1 MTSLLADVQRLFP
14 QARGY
19 LDTASVGMPPT
30 SVADAMRAEV
40 GRWER
45 GEAAPP
51 DYDADVEAA
60 RAAFGRLVGVPA
72 DAVAIAGQVS
82 YFSGILAASLPAG
95 ARVLAARGEFT
106 SVTFPFLARE
116 DEGVEVVVVEL
127 DALANRLDEGDI
139 DLVAVSA
146 VQSADG
152 RMADLDAIVA
162 AAERHGTATY
172 IDATQ
177 AAGWLPLDAGRVDY
191 LAASAYKWLLSPR
204 GTAFLAVRP
213 ERVAHLPPLAAGW
226 YAGEDRWSSIYDPP
240 LRLAAGARRLDLAPA
255 WLCWG
260 PTRVALELIERV
272 GVEAIHA
279 HDVGLADGLRARLG
293 MPAVGSAVVAVDVPD
308 AAGPLPSGLRASMR
322 AGRLRACF
330 HLYNTEE
337 DVEDLAGYLG
347 A

>member
-1 MTSLLADVQRLFP
+1 MTSDLADAQRLFP
-14 QARGY
+14 HARGY

-30 SVADAMRAEV
+30 SVAEALRAEV

-60 RAAFGRLVGVPA
+60 RAAFGRLVGAPA
-72 DAVAIAGQVS
+72 EAVAIAGQVS
-82 YFSGILAASLPAG
+82 YFSGVLAASLPAG

-106 SVTFPFLARE
+106 SVTFPFLAR
-116 DEGVEVVVVEL
+116 DGVEVVVVEL
-127 DALANRLDEGDI
+127 EALADRLDEGDI
-139 DLVAVSA
+139 DLVAVSV

-152 RMADLDAIVA
+152 RVADLDAIVA
-162 AAERHGTATY
+162 AAERHGAATY
-172 IDATQ
+172 VDATQ
-177 AAGWLPLDAGRVDY
+177 AAGWLPLDAARVDY

-213 ERVAHLPPLAAGW
+213 ERLAHLPPLAAGW

-240 LRLAAGARRLDLAPA
+240 LRLAAHARRLDLAPA

-260 PTRVALELIERV
+260 PTRVALELIEDL
-272 GVEAIHA
+272 GVETIHA

-293 MPAVGSAVVAVDVPD
+293 MPAAGSAIIAVDVPD
-308 AAGPLPSGLRASMR
+308 TAGPLPGGLRASMR

-337 DVEDLAGYLG
+337 DVDALARYLG

>member
-1 MTSLLADVQRLFP
+1 MASQLFDAQRLFP
-14 QARGY
+14 HARGY

-30 SVADAMRAEV
+30 SVAEALRAEV
-40 GRWER
+40 VRWER

-51 DYDADVEAA
+51 DYDADVEGA
-60 RAAFGRLVGVPA
+60 RAAFGRLVGAPA
-72 DAVAIAGQVS
+72 DAVAIAGQLS
-82 YFSGILAASLPAG
+82 YFSGVLAASLPAG
-95 ARVLAARGEFT
+95 ARVLAAQGEFT

-116 DEGVEVVVVEL
+116 GVEVIVAPLE
-127 DALANRLDEGDI
+127 ALADRLDEGGI

-152 RMADLDAIVA
+152 RLADLDAIVA
-162 AAERHGTATY
+162 AAERHGCATY
-172 IDATQ
+172 VDATQ
-177 AAGWLPLDAGRVDY
+177 AAGWLPLDATRVDY

-213 ERVAHLPPLAAGW
+213 ERVADLPPLAAGW
-226 YAGEDRWSSIYDPP
+226 YAGEDRWTSIYDPP
-240 LRLAAGARRLDLAPA
+240 LRLAPGARRLDLSPA

-272 GVEAIHA
+272 GVAAIHA
-279 HDVGLADGLRARLG
+279 HDVGLADRLRQRLG
-293 MPAVGSAVVAVDVPD
+293 MAAAGSAIVAVEVPD
-308 AAGPLPSGLRASMR
+308 AAGPLPAGLRASMR

-330 HLYNTEE
+330 HLYNTED
-337 DVEDLAGYLG
+337 DVEELARYLG